1 MRSEKHTVKKKKRKR
16 LFETILSVFIL
27 LSIFLGG
34 LTGYYGSKV
43 TNFLN
48 SISVENNDNDH
59 ETIENT
65 RQLEDLE
72 PFSALILGVD
82 LEEEGASR
90 SDTIIVATVN
100 PDSRDVK
107 MVSIPRDTLIT
118 LPNGVQEKINAAHS
132 TGGPL
137 LAKEMISSYLDIP
150 IHFYATMDFDGLIEL
165 VDAVGGVTVDSDL
178 AFTQSN
184 YRTPSNPVEIIEG
197 EQELDGEE
205 ALAYARMRKKDPRGD
220 FGRQARQQEVI
231 IGILDQLVSFN
242 TVTNL
247 TNILN
252 SVEPY
257 LSTNATG
264 RQMISIASNYS
275 NAITDVEQLTLDGL
289 ADSTYFPHYGME
301 VWTWEP
307 YEESLIEV
315 QNELKEHL
323 GLETSEDEIQNENES
338 VPDYNNEY
346 EDNHD
351 YDSNL
356 SETVNGY

>member
-1 MRSEKHTVKKKKRKR
+1 
-16 LFETILSVFIL
+16 
-27 LSIFLGG
+27 
-34 LTGYYGSKV
+34 
-43 TNFLN
+43 
-48 SISVENNDNDH
+48 
-59 ETIENT
+59 
-65 RQLEDLE
+65 
-72 PFSALILGVD
+72 
-82 LEEEGASR
+82 
-90 SDTIIVATVN
+90 
-100 PDSRDVK
+100 
-107 MVSIPRDTLIT
+107 
-118 LPNGVQEKINAAHS
+118 
-132 TGGPL
+132 
-137 LAKEMISSYLDIP
+137 MISSYLDIP

-323 GLETSEDEIQNENES
+323 GLETSVDEIQNENES
-338 VPDYNNEY
+338 EPDYNNEY
-346 EDNHD
+346 EENYD